1 MTPEQMKFSEEI
13 ASARRGR
20 LEGPY
25 SIWIR
30 IPELADT
37 ANHFSNAIR
46 LHGKLD
52 KRLYELMVAIIT
64 RHWSA
69 QYAWFSH
76 LRQGIA
82 AGLSPDVYEALRTR
96 CAPNFVREDERLVYD
111 VVNEILETKTLR
123 QDSYDR
129 AIRILGLNNLIEL
142 VTGIGFYTTIS
153 VVLNAFD
160 VPVPDIYREGN
171 LPL

>member
-1 MTPEQMKFSEEI
+1 MTPEQKKISEEI

-25 SIWIR
+25 SVWIR
-30 IPELADT
+30 TPELADT

-52 KRLYELMVAIIT
+52 KRLYELMVAIVT
-64 RHWSA
+64 RRWSA

-76 LRQGIA
+76 LRQGIK
-82 AGLSPDVYEALRTR
+82 AGLSPEVYEALRTR
-96 CAPNFVREDERLVYD
+96 RVPSFTQEDERVVYD
-111 VVNEILETKTLR
+111 LVNELLETKTLG
-123 QDSYDR
+123 QESYDR
-129 AIRILGLNNLIEL
+129 GVKVLGLNNLIEL
-142 VTGIGFYTTIS
+142 MTGIGFYTTIS
-153 VVLNAFD
+153 GLLNTFD
-160 VPVPDIYREGN
+160 VAVPDSYREGN